1 MAHES
6 GFSIPSDEF
15 LELIE
20 TLEEEVETKENTENN
35 VKVEKTAKIMHF
47 SSLFLVS
54 VSETVIYSILFRE

>member
-20 TLEEEVETKENTENN
+20 TLEEEVETKQNTENN
-35 VKVEKTAKIMHF
+35 VKVEKTA
-47 SSLFLVS
+47 LALQ
-54 VSETVIYSILFRE
+54 L